1 MPTTAGDIY
10 VRSGASGSFT
20 AVEYVQGGWITVA
33 SSSTMRSI
41 YHDRIEDGQVAY
53 VKSSNELYIASKF
66 VAFSTPGYSGTVDS
80 ASWAKLI
87 WPSASVSVAGGGG
100 GGGVTISNN
109 VNNRVL
115 TGDGSNANAEAN
127 FTFDGSELVLTGNA
141 TITGNF
147 EVQGTQ
153 TTIDST
159 TLNVADK
166 NITIGSGST
175 TSAQI
180 DAGGID
186 FGLGGSLANLR
197 YKHSNT
203 SISSSVDFRA
213 PNFYGKFNGALS
225 SSAQIGSDISGSL
238 SKAHLISKVPNLV
251 SSSAQIASNISGSLG
266 ANATLIRTLTGNI
279 ISGSLGPN
287 ATLIRSLTATNISG
301 STVTQSFSD
310 GTAAKISGSLI
321 STGSFGRVEVSAN
334 TIAIGGTPINK
345 TLVDNVKLSFSATEA
360 QSADTLETSAA
371 TGSFSGF
378 VSSSLFLLSEVQGAQ
393 LTPQAGG
400 IMFSGSA
407 FYLGFE

>member
-33 SSSTMRSI
+33 SSSTMRGI

-100 GGGVTISNN
+100 GGTITALNNQSANRLVTIGSTTTE
-109 VNNRVL
+109 L
-115 TGDGSNANAEAN
+115 DGEAN
-127 FTFDGSELVLTGNA
+127 LTFDG
-141 TITGNF
+141 
-147 EVQGTQ
+147 
-153 TTIDST
+153 TTLSLGSST
-159 TLNVADK
+159 TASFQRLDAQV
-166 NITIGSGST
+166 I
-175 TSAQI
+175 SA
-180 DAGGID
+180 
-186 FGLGGSLANLR
+186 
-197 YKHSNT
+197 
-203 SISSSVDFRA
+203 SV
-213 PNFYGKFNGALS
+213 
-225 SSAQIGSDISGSL
+225 
-238 SKAHLISKVPNLV
+238 
-251 SSSAQIASNISGSLG
+251 
-266 ANATLIRTLTGNI
+266 
-279 ISGSLGPN
+279 
-287 ATLIRSLTATNISG
+287 
-301 STVTQSFSD
+301 
-310 GTAAKISGSLI
+310 
-321 STGSFGRVEVSAN
+321 VEVDAS
-334 TIAIGGTPINK
+334 TLKVGGTEINK
-345 TLVDNVKLSFSATEA
+345 TLVDNVKLNFSSDEV
-360 QSADTLETSAA
+360 QSSDTLETTAA

>member
-33 SSSTMRSI
+33 SSSTMRGI

-100 GGGVTISNN
+100 GVTISNN

-127 FTFDGSELVLTGNA
+127 LTFDGTTLTLGS
-141 TITGNF
+141 
-147 EVQGTQ
+147 
-153 TTIDST
+153 ST
-159 TLNVADK
+159 TASFQRLDAQV
-166 NITIGSGST
+166 I
-175 TSAQI
+175 SA
-180 DAGGID
+180 
-186 FGLGGSLANLR
+186 
-197 YKHSNT
+197 
-203 SISSSVDFRA
+203 SV
-213 PNFYGKFNGALS
+213 
-225 SSAQIGSDISGSL
+225 
-238 SKAHLISKVPNLV
+238 
-251 SSSAQIASNISGSLG
+251 
-266 ANATLIRTLTGNI
+266 
-279 ISGSLGPN
+279 
-287 ATLIRSLTATNISG
+287 
-301 STVTQSFSD
+301 
-310 GTAAKISGSLI
+310 
-321 STGSFGRVEVSAN
+321 VEVDAS
-334 TIAIGGTPINK
+334 TLKIGGTEINK
-345 TLVDNVKLSFSATEA
+345 TLVDNVKLNFSSAEV
-360 QSADTLETSAA
+360 QSSETLETTAA

>member
-1 MPTTAGDIY
+1 MATTAGDIY

-33 SSSTMRSI
+33 SSSTMRGI

-127 FTFDGSELVLTGNA
+127 LTFDGTTLTLGS
-141 TITGNF
+141 
-147 EVQGTQ
+147 
-153 TTIDST
+153 ST
-159 TLNVADK
+159 TASFQRLDAQV
-166 NITIGSGST
+166 I
-175 TSAQI
+175 SA
-180 DAGGID
+180 
-186 FGLGGSLANLR
+186 
-197 YKHSNT
+197 
-203 SISSSVDFRA
+203 SV
-213 PNFYGKFNGALS
+213 
-225 SSAQIGSDISGSL
+225 
-238 SKAHLISKVPNLV
+238 
-251 SSSAQIASNISGSLG
+251 
-266 ANATLIRTLTGNI
+266 
-279 ISGSLGPN
+279 
-287 ATLIRSLTATNISG
+287 
-301 STVTQSFSD
+301 
-310 GTAAKISGSLI
+310 
-321 STGSFGRVEVSAN
+321 VEVDAS
-334 TIAIGGTPINK
+334 TLKIGGTEINK
-345 TLVDNVKLSFSATEA
+345 TLVDNVKLNFSSAEV
-360 QSADTLETSAA
+360 QSSDTLETTAA